1 MIEFSASVVLQSR
14 HELEETITEARR
26 QLAADK
32 PVDALM
38 SLRWIGETLTGKP
51 VGDSLWPGATFG
63 KLLTTLLRAVQEEA
77 PRGGEAIVRLRDSFL
92 SFKELEEH
100 RARRRD
106 RMLSA
111 PAHEIKALISLVE
124 AHAVYL
130 IDEYAYLMRSRE
142 QSSSQ
147 NASLTA

>member
-1 MIEFSASVVLQSR
+1 MGGKAPGIPRHQRIFIRKTDATGGEQQAAQGALADLRFAQQEDQFANVLAQ
-14 HELEETITEARR
+14 
-26 QLAADK
+26 
-32 PVDALM
+32 
-38 SLRWIGETLTGKP
+38 
-51 VGDSLWPGATFG
+51 
-63 KLLTTLLRAVQEEA
+63 RAVQEEA